1 MSCHAW
7 AGWFDALM
15 LIVALTPSHASLVW
29 AVANWEPSQKHGQ
42 SHKRVWGHVGPSYS
56 NGSGKMKWLGEEC
69 VQELVTLHCAPAK
82 DGLHLSPGSTQQQEF
97 LLAFRAHCYAVDCCS
112 YCQESWQRKN
122 SSIKYCNAELAD
134 YTKAAKFSGALSSF
148 IYFLPVCY
156 HSYAIQSFLWT
167 ILLNTT
173 RQHIFFI
180 LTDSAW
186 SVHCISLPLS
196 NSRREQ
202 GEIRRTTF
210 FYAESGES
218 HRRQCPSQGR
228 HKSRCYSS

>member
-1 MSCHAW
+1 MRECGGTWDLPTQMEVGKWNDWEKNVFRSWSLCTVPLPRMVCTYLLEVHSNKSSSW
-7 AGWFDALM
+7 LLEHTVM
-15 LIVALTPSHASLVW
+15 LWTAA
-29 AVANWEPSQKHGQ
+29 AVQK
-42 SHKRVWGHVGPSYS
+42 
-56 NGSGKMKWLGEEC
+56 
-69 VQELVTLHCAPAK
+69 
-82 DGLHLSPGSTQQQEF
+82 
-97 LLAFRAHCYAVDCCS
+97 
-112 YCQESWQRKN
+112 SWQRKN